1 MKKLIDLKLENLST
15 KDTFLFRIC
24 CGVCGRDYAVKP
36 QRFSKA
42 GVVAQTSQKQ
52 ILYDA
57 IYEQEFRDA
66 RQTAVRRAAEHFNLC
81 PICRQIVCN
90 SCFLICEDL
99 DICAACAERLN
110 ETGTPVV
117 SDPAER
123 CVPAA
128 GF

>member
-15 KDTFLFRIC
+15 KDTFLFRVC
-24 CGVCGRDYAVKP
+24 CGSCGRDYAVKP
-36 QRFSKA
+36 RQFSKA
-42 GVVAQTSQKQ
+42 GVEAQTREKQ

-57 IYEQEFRDA
+57 IYEQELRDA
-66 RQTAVRRAAEHFNLC
+66 RQAAIRRAAEHFNFC
-81 PICRQIVCN
+81 PICKRIVCN

-99 DICAACAERLN
+99 DMCAECAERLN

-117 SDPAER
+117 SGAADR
-123 CVPAA
+123 CVPGV

>member
-15 KDTFLFRIC
+15 KDTFLFRVC
-24 CGVCGRDYAVKP
+24 CGACGRDYAVKP

-42 GVVAQTSQKQ
+42 GVAAQTREKQ

-66 RQTAVRRAAEHFNLC
+66 RNAAIRRSAEHFNFC
-81 PICRQIVCN
+81 PICKQLVCN
-90 SCFLICEDL
+90 GCFLICEDL
-99 DICAACAERLN
+99 DMCCQCAERLN
-110 ETGTPVV
+110 EAGTPVI
-117 SDPAER
+117 SDMAEH
-123 CVPAA
+123 CISVV